1 MIKYL
6 FCAMM
11 RNLTLTFAVA
21 VCLLASCTNPF
32 STRTPEAPSGD
43 TSIDRNL
50 QTDPNQVLTK
60 IQQAFQQK
68 DTQAYQDCFAD
79 STLIGSRF
87 VFTPEQNESY
97 RLNNWEIADERN
109 YFFNLVNAEELQTV
123 DIQYPGSAAIPTP
136 VTSSP
141 DTLEIDFN
149 YLITAEFRTKT
160 EMYQGRSILRILKS
174 PEELWYVYEWLD
186 LRNSTDISD
195 STWSTLKANYRISG

>member
-1 MIKYL
+1 MIKNIITTLAVMAFL
-6 FCAMM
+6 FAG
-11 RNLTLTFAVA
+11 
-21 VCLLASCTNPF
+21 CTNPF

-79 STLIGSRF
+79 STLTGSSF
-87 VFTPEQNESY
+87 AFTPEQNESY
-97 RLNNWEIADERN
+97 RLNNWEITDERN

-123 DIQYPGSAAIPTP
+123 DIQYPGSPAIPTP

-174 PEELWYVYEWLD
+174 PEELWYIYEWLD
-186 LRNSTDISD
+186 LRNSSDISD

>member
-1 MIKYL
+1 
-6 FCAMM
+6 MM
-11 RNLTLTFAVA
+11 KKLTFGFAVA
-21 VCLLASCTNPF
+21 IYLLASCTNPF

-43 TSIDRNL
+43 TAIDRNL

-79 STLIGSRF
+79 SNLIGSSF

-97 RLNNWEIADERN
+97 RLNNWEITDERN
-109 YFFNLVNAEELQTV
+109 YFFNLVNAEALQTV

-174 PEELWYVYEWLD
+174 PEELWYIYEWLD